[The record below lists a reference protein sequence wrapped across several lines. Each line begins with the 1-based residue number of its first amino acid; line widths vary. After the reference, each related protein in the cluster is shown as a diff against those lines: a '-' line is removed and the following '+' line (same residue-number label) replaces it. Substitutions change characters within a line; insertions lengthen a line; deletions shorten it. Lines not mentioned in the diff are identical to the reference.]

1 MTSETK
7 ELIEKY
13 GIKMTIKPEL
23 TEKAKKIMAALEN
36 DPKII
41 ESRKTVKNLNI
52 N

>member
-23 TEKAKKIMAALEN
+23 IEKSKKIMAALAN

-41 ESRKTVKNLNI
+41 AGSKTVRNLKI
-52 N
+52 K